1 MRRRDFITLVGG
13 GAVAW
18 PLVAHAQQAA
28 MPVIGFLHSGS
39 PEPNARRLAGFRKGL
54 SDAGLVEGKN
64 VAIEFRWAQG
74 KDDRLPELAAD
85 LIRQRVAVIATLS
98 STTAAVAAKA
108 ATSTI
113 PIYFL
118 IADPPVELGLVTS
131 LNRPGGNATGITT
144 LAAELAAK
152 RLSLLYELVPQA
164 ASMAALVKPSHPSAK
179 PVTQSLQATARTL
192 GVQLNVLEA
201 SSDHEIEAA
210 YAALKPRA
218 ALLVAT
224 DPFFFV
230 RRAQLVAL
238 SARHAVPTIYDS
250 REFAEAGGPHR
261 RERKGKPFRHSPNP
275 GMNGTRRQIKFKL
288 GRSLLRAQ
296 PSPHRSIH
304 GGSTR
309 GGGASNS
316 ARRNAGMAS
325 ARRVL
330 SRNDTNRR
338 DFIGFIGETAGT
350 CRATQ

>member
-18 PLVAHAQQAA
+18 PLVAHAQAA

-74 KDDRLPELAAD
+74 KDDRLPELAAE

-152 RLSLLYELVPQA
+152 RLSLLRELVPQA
-164 ASMAALVKPSHPSAK
+164 ASMAALIKPSHPSAK
-179 PVTQSLQATARTL
+179 PVTQSLQTTARTL

-250 REFAEAGGPHR
+250 REFAEAGGLMSY
-261 RERKGKPFRHSPNP
+261 GPNHV
-275 GMNGTRRQIKFKL
+275 NL
-288 GRSLLRAQ
+288 WAQ
-296 PSPHRSIH
+296 
-304 GGSTR
+304 
-309 GGGASNS
+309 
-316 ARRNAGMAS
+316 
-325 ARRVL
+325 
-330 SRNDTNRR
+330 
-338 DFIGFIGETAGT
+338 AGT
-350 CRATQ
+350 YVARILRGEKPSDLPVTQAALFEMVINLKAAKPLGVAVPPSMLALADEVIE

>member
-152 RLSLLYELVPQA
+152 RLSLLRELVPQA
-164 ASMAALVKPSHPSAK
+164 ASMAALIKPSHPSAK

-192 GVQLNVLEA
+192 GVQLNVLDA
-201 SSDHEIEAA
+201 SSDHEIEAV

-250 REFAEAGGPHR
+250 REFAEAGGLMSY
-261 RERKGKPFRHSPNP
+261 GPNHV
-275 GMNGTRRQIKFKL
+275 NL
-288 GRSLLRAQ
+288 WAQ
-296 PSPHRSIH
+296 
-304 GGSTR
+304 
-309 GGGASNS
+309 
-316 ARRNAGMAS
+316 
-325 ARRVL
+325 
-330 SRNDTNRR
+330 
-338 DFIGFIGETAGT
+338 AGT
-350 CRATQ
+350 YVARILRGEKPSDLPVTQAALFEMVINLKAAKPLGVAVPPSMLALADEVIE

>member
-118 IADPPVELGLVTS
+118 VADPPVELGLVTS

-152 RLSLLYELVPQA
+152 RLSLLRELAPQA
-164 ASMAALVKPSHPSAK
+164 ASMAALIKPSHPSAK

-192 GVQLNVLEA
+192 GVQLNFLEA

-250 REFAEAGGPHR
+250 REFAEAGGLMSY
-261 RERKGKPFRHSPNP
+261 GPNHV
-275 GMNGTRRQIKFKL
+275 NL
-288 GRSLLRAQ
+288 WAQ
-296 PSPHRSIH
+296 
-304 GGSTR
+304 
-309 GGGASNS
+309 
-316 ARRNAGMAS
+316 
-325 ARRVL
+325 
-330 SRNDTNRR
+330 
-338 DFIGFIGETAGT
+338 AGT
-350 CRATQ
+350 YVARILKGEKPSDLPVTQAALFEMVINLKAAKPLGVAVPPSMLALADEVIE